1 MRDIVTFDSAPA
13 EGTINFSIGQPSADL
28 LPLDLVKRASQTF
41 LDDAQSIELN
51 YGVVDGDI
59 RFLDSLAG
67 FLAEGY
73 ASKTNAENLFVTGG
87 NSQGLDMVSTV
98 FAKAGDTVF
107 VEEPSFFLAFQIFR
121 DHGLEIVG
129 IPMDEDGPRIDALQ
143 DRLKK
148 HKPAF
153 FYTIPSYQNPSGRCT
168 TEARRLEIIE
178 LAKKHDF
185 LVVADEVYQ
194 LLNYYDSPPV
204 AYGTMIEN
212 NKVISLGSF
221 SKILAPGL
229 RVGWI
234 QTSATLKKRLLASG
248 FVNSGGCI
256 SHFSSHIVR
265 QSINDGSLNSHIDS
279 LRRAYRAR
287 LEAMDSALTEHFSDR
302 AEWTAP
308 KGGYFFWLRFDQSVD
323 TTPLR
328 NMAPELETGFQD
340 GAVFSSKDQFH
351 NYLRVSFAHYRED
364 DIYEGISR
372 IRRVFDR
379 FGKHDLRSSANPCN
393 QN

>member
-1 MRDIVTFDSAPA
+1 MRDIVTFDSEPA

-28 LPLDLVKRASQTF
+28 LPIELVRRASETF
-41 LDDAQSIELN
+41 FNKAQSIELN
-51 YGVVDGDI
+51 YGVVEGDG

-67 FLAEGY
+67 FLTEGY
-73 ASKTNAENLFVTGG
+73 GSDARTENLFVTGG

-98 FAKAGDTVF
+98 FAKSGDTVF

-121 DHGLEIVG
+121 DHGLKIVG
-129 IPMDEDGPRIDALQ
+129 IPMDEDGPCIDALN
-143 DRLKK
+143 RELKS

-168 TEARRLEIIE
+168 TEPRRREIVD
-178 LAKKHDF
+178 LASKHDF

-194 LLNYYDSPPV
+194 LLSYYDSPPI
-204 AYGTMIEN
+204 AYGTMTDKGN
-212 NKVISLGSF
+212 VISLGSF

-234 QTSATLKKRLLASG
+234 QTSVALKKRLLASG
-248 FVNSGGCI
+248 FANSGGCI

-265 QSINDGSLNSHIDS
+265 QTINDGSLKLHIES
-279 LRRAYRAR
+279 LRRAYRDR
-287 LEAMDSALTEHFSDR
+287 LEAMDGALKKHFSDI
-302 AEWTAP
+302 AEWTPP
-308 KGGYFFWLRFDQSVD
+308 KGGYFFWLRFNQSVD

-328 NMAPELETGFQD
+328 NMAPELATGFQD
-340 GAVFSSKDQFH
+340 GAVFSSKDQLH
-351 NYLRVSFAHYRED
+351 NYLRVSFAHYRDD

-372 IRRVFDR
+372 IRSVFDR
-379 FGKHDLRSSANPCN
+379 FGNEKHDRQLLAQR
-393 QN
+393 